1 MFYCFLSAIYF
12 MLEWLKVLHWKRS
25 NTGRQK
31 LFSISFFFQYFD
43 VLPAIDFTLVWHNR
57 DSRQGPPLAPGQ
69 PNLFSKRR
77 ILHFSSCS
85 ISQIWSRLY
94 LCNST
99 KCVSHHHTTIFLHL
113 HLVNLTYFQNKS
125 FRFCLRH
132 SWKEKNSA
140 MD

>member
-69 PNLFSKRR
+69 PNLFSKQR
-77 ILHFSSCS
+77 ISHFDKY
-85 ISQIWSRLY
+85 ISHLKQIHF
-94 LCNST
+94 
-99 KCVSHHHTTIFLHL
+99 KF
-113 HLVNLTYFQNKS
+113 LTY
-125 FRFCLRH
+125 RFCNKKEHFEILTNTIEKAAKAQA
-132 SWKEKNSA
+132 SELGISLLWKIHFKF
-140 MD
+140 

>member
-57 DSRQGPPLAPGQ
+57 DSRQGPPLAPAQ
-69 PNLFSKRR
+69 PYLFSKQR
-77 ILHFSSCS
+77 ISHFEKYISHLKQIHFKFLTYRFCNLKKENLEFLTNTIEIAAKVQVSEVS
-85 ISQIWSRLY
+85 ISL
-94 LCNST
+94 L
-99 KCVSHHHTTIFLHL
+99 
-113 HLVNLTYFQNKS
+113 
-125 FRFCLRH
+125 
-132 SWKEKNSA
+132 WKIHFKF
-140 MD
+140 